1 MSKMKIEKRDWWYV
15 AIISALVVVITILSV
30 SLGIKNKIIHEDK
43 SYYDKKCE
51 AFAVQNMNLSK
62 GQIVFVGDSITDLFP
77 LDDYFSGLD
86 KAVYNRGISGDTTA
100 GVLKRLEGS
109 VLDLEPS
116 KIVIMIGTNDINGG
130 VSSAKLLKNYE
141 EIITKIKEKLPNTE
155 IYCISIIPQNEDL
168 ETYTTLNV
176 EQSTER
182 ILSVNNDLEHELA
195 DKFGITYLDL
205 FSLVADENNRLI
217 KTYSNDGIHLNE
229 AGFAV
234 WANLIKPYLV

>member
-1 MSKMKIEKRDWWYV
+1 
-15 AIISALVVVITILSV
+15 
-30 SLGIKNKIIHEDK
+30 
-43 SYYDKKCE
+43 
-51 AFAVQNMNLSK
+51 MNLSK